1 LGGSLIDDMHL
12 QDELP
17 EWEPR
22 NGCTEEQLTAARK
35 RIQDK
40 TVTYGI
46 LVRADRSRF
55 GKLVEEIE
63 NDFLKGN
70 NDYPETP
77 TDAYNL
83 LVNYRSYINNKRT
96 VGQGGLD
103 HVAFLADGKRQKQE
117 GGESRYFPHIKCF
130 NCNQFGHYK
139 SDFPMRNKENG
150 NAGNMNDNEREE
162 PAQVTLTTIHVAL
175 AVLKQEIDPMWILC
189 DSESTVD
196 VFRNKSLLVN
206 IRKTSKPIRLK
217 GIEGQTIEIEEEGD
231 LLGYGPVYYH
241 QQVTANVLLLYNMAR
256 RFQSIV
262 YNNKVC
268 DAFLVTRDDGTI
280 LEFVPSVGGLYYY
293 DFNISLMRH
302 KDKSLQNTMMVE
314 TVEELHLNYTA
325 SELKQMDDARRLY
338 VIMGR
343 PSKADFL
350 QMIKK
355 GKLLENPVQMED
367 FINAERVYGKDLG
380 VVKGK
385 TVRIKPKRVTINTED
400 AVREN

>member
-1 LGGSLIDDMHL
+1 MGGSLVDDMHL
-12 QDELP
+12 KDELP

-206 IRKTSKPIRLK
+206 IRKTRS
-217 GIEGQTIEIEEEGD
+217 
-231 LLGYGPVYYH
+231 
-241 QQVTANVLLLYNMAR
+241 
-256 RFQSIV
+256 QS
-262 YNNKVC
+262 
-268 DAFLVTRDDGTI
+268 D
-280 LEFVPSVGGLYYY
+280 
-293 DFNISLMRH
+293 
-302 KDKSLQNTMMVE
+302 
-314 TVEELHLNYTA
+314 
-325 SELKQMDDARRLY
+325 
-338 VIMGR
+338 
-343 PSKADFL
+343 
-350 QMIKK
+350 
-355 GKLLENPVQMED
+355 
-367 FINAERVYGKDLG
+367 
-380 VVKGK
+380 
-385 TVRIKPKRVTINTED
+385 
-400 AVREN
+400 